1 MQQRCKVQRNQSI
14 DIAKAVGI
22 ILMIVGHFNGLPLWF
37 EKWIF
42 SFHMPLFFILSGYL
56 FKPKTE
62 IQVIKGGLKS
72 LVWPYI
78 YTVAISI
85 LIAFLLWSHESAIN
99 AALGA
104 FYGCQGNPNAKIILS
119 KFQAGP
125 IWFLLSLFWC
135 RIYFSFIYKR
145 FKNYLLICFIIGI
158 LAAVFSTKILNVP
171 LCIVSGAV
179 SLIFYASGAK
189 LKEFGFDKIKG
200 WHYCFMVFV
209 WLFCSQFGYL
219 NMAGYVYNPYF
230 VSIIGAVFGSIVVLK
245 ISSFVKK
252 WGGGQL
258 VICVLW
264 VSQL

>member
-1 MQQRCKVQRNQSI
+1 MQRNQSI

-22 ILMIVGHFNGLPLWF
+22 ILMVVGHFNGLPLWF

-62 IQVIKGGLKS
+62 ILVIKGGIKS
-72 LVWPYI
+72 LILPYI
-78 YTVAISI
+78 YTTVISI
-85 LIAFLLWSHESAIN
+85 LMAFLLTSQESAIN
-99 AALGA
+99 AALGS
-104 FYGCQGNPNAKIILS
+104 FYGCQGNPSAKFILS

-135 RIYFSFIYKR
+135 RIYFSLVYKY
-145 FKNYLLICFIIGI
+145 FKNYLLICVVVGI
-158 LAAVFSTKILNVP
+158 FAAIFSIKILNVP

-189 LKEFGFDKIKG
+189 LKEIGFDKIKG

-219 NMAGYVYNPYF
+219 NMAGYMYHPYF

-245 ISSFVKK
+245 ICSFVKN
-252 WGGGQL
+252 GGGNSLYVFCGSVNFRNIMQ
-258 VICVLW
+258 
-264 VSQL
+264 S